1 MGFFNF
7 LTAVYRHL
15 LLRGWYRWAHWRVMK
30 RSNHPLTNED
40 TYMKCRY
47 YDATNLR
54 YITVSAPR
62 TGVISLCKS
71 LCFNPNV
78 TDFSICCQAGEAG
91 EVYWLMLWTRQ
102 ETEEHVI
109 SSIDGGVPVL
119 TPILFDS
126 SLSLS
131 VLDCEVVNKVAEFIQ
146 NRLYVTQNL
155 LNDVIERSGS
165 GNELTEAWRLQDV
178 IRNRKAGR

>member
-7 LTAVYRHL
+7 VMVVYRDL
-15 LLRGWYRWAHWRVMK
+15 LSRAWSRIVGWCALK

-62 TGVISLCKS
+62 TGVISLSRS
-71 LCFNPNV
+71 LCFNP
-78 TDFSICCQAGEAG
+78 DISSFSICCQAGEDG

-102 ETEEHVI
+102 STEEDVI
-109 SSIDGGVPVL
+109 SYIDGGVPVL
-119 TPILFDS
+119 APILFDN

-131 VLDCEVVNKVAEFIQ
+131 TLDCEVVNKAAEFISG
-146 NRLYVTQNL
+146 RGYVTMSL
-155 LNDVIERSGS
+155 LNDVLERSVS
-165 GNELTEAWRLQDV
+165 KSEISEAWRLLDL
-178 IRNRKAGR
+178 IRNRKAGE